1 MDEMDRIDEALAGDR
16 NGGTATEY
24 YGDPSEYPDC
34 PMPDWLK
41 RRLGLPPDERL
52 IGEAAAAMRA
62 ASMGSRT
69 VPTMEQVRLGL
80 ADGAGAPAAFAALSH
95 WLAGRSP
102 RQMMGGWARGLYT
115 PRQAVARAVEYGIRI
130 PGLRD
135 QLRCVRARGSAAR
148 GDGVQ
153 WTIDPGEPIV
163 KLPEPART
171 LYLRERDLIAAWTA
185 AAGLAAEQVALGGGS
200 VLAARWGHRHSDD
213 VDIVVQGGTAYAEM
227 RSARQT
233 LDSLAEN
240 RGGKVSWVPRVQ
252 AIRIAWTNQNLD
264 TIEKLEFFGEAESPP
279 GHAERIVELEGR
291 STRTLGTAQILWGK
305 LERCLRVFAAK
316 DIFDIRDADH
326 RDPEALAAAV
336 NAWPDAAMRE
346 LAQAF
351 RSNAAA
357 AGKVIEAE
365 LRTTDAIKPGAG
377 RIVAEEAGN
386 AIERTLY
393 REVTV
398 GVEKGLVR
406 VDRVTAA
413 GPLPPLRW
421 PADETAVEGERT
433 GMARHLEALGMRV
446 VLNDAASAA
455 GRSEGAATIWTAR
468 DGDTVKWERPTEALK
483 GDGRGLCRPQ
493 HAACWRGRG
502 IMRE

>member
-1 MDEMDRIDEALAGDR
+1 MNRIDEALAEDR
-16 NGGTATEY
+16 DGGTASEY

-41 RRLGLPPDERL
+41 RRLGLPPDDRL

-69 VPTMEQVRLGL
+69 VPTIEEVRRGL
-80 ADGAGAPAAFAALSH
+80 ADGAGAAAVFAALSS

-102 RQMMGGWARGLYT
+102 HQMMAGWARGLYT
-115 PRQAVARAVEYGIRI
+115 PRQAVAKAVEHGIRI

-135 QLRCVRARGSAAR
+135 QLRCVRACGSAA
-148 GDGVQ
+148 
-153 WTIDPGEPIV
+153 PGGSVRWNIEPEEPIV

-185 AAGLAAEQVALGGGS
+185 GAGLAAEQVALGGGS
-200 VLAARWGHRHSDD
+200 VLGARWGHRDSDD
-213 VDIVVQGGTAYAEM
+213 IDVVLQGGTAYAEM
-227 RSARQT
+227 LSARET
-233 LDSLAEN
+233 LEALAES
-240 RGGKVSWVPRVQ
+240 RGGTVSWVPQVQ
-252 AIRIAWTNQNLD
+252 AVRINWSNRDLGTNV
-264 TIEKLEFFGEAESPP
+264 KLEFFAEAESPP

-291 STRTLGTAQILWGK
+291 PTRTLGTRQILWGK
-305 LERCLRVFAAK
+305 LERSLRVGIAK
-316 DIFDIRDADH
+316 DIFDIREAAR

-336 NAWPDAAMRE
+336 NAWPGSAMRD

-357 AGKVIEAE
+357 AGKLIEKE
-365 LRTTDAIKPGAG
+365 LRTTVAIEPGAG

-386 AIERTLY
+386 AIERALY

-421 PADETAVEGERT
+421 PADETAVEAERT
-433 GMARHLEALGMRV
+433 GMARHLDANGISL
-446 VLNDAASAA
+446 VLNDAASVA
-455 GRSEGAATIWTAR
+455 GRSAGAAAIWTAR
-468 DGDTVKWERPTEALK
+468 DGETVMW
-483 GDGRGLCRPQ
+483 
-493 HAACWRGRG
+493 
-502 IMRE
+502 

>member
-1 MDEMDRIDEALAGDR
+1 MNRIDEALADDR
-16 NGGTATEY
+16 NGGTAAEY

-69 VPTMEQVRLGL
+69 VPTMEQVRRGL
-80 ADGAGAPAAFAALSH
+80 ADGAGAPAVFAALSC

-102 RQMMGGWARGLYT
+102 HQMMAGWARGLYT
-115 PRQAVARAVEYGIRI
+115 PRQAVARAVEHGIRM

-135 QLRCVRARGSAAR
+135 QLRCVRARGSAAPGGSVR
-148 GDGVQ
+148 
-153 WTIDPGEPIV
+153 WSIDCEEPTV

-171 LYLRERDLIAAWTA
+171 LYLRERDFIAAWTA
-185 AAGLAAEQVALGGGS
+185 GAGLAPEQVALGGGS
-200 VLAARWGHRHSDD
+200 VLGARWGHRHSDD
-213 VDIVVQGGTAYAEM
+213 VDVVVQGGTAYAEM
-227 RSARQT
+227 LSARET
-233 LDSLAEN
+233 LEALAES
-240 RGGKVSWVPRVQ
+240 RGGEVLWVPEVG
-252 AIRIAWTNQNLD
+252 AVRIAWSNRESGTTD
-264 TIEKLEFFGEAESPP
+264 KVEFFAEAESPP

-291 STRTLGTAQILWGK
+291 STRTLGTRQILWGK
-305 LERCLRVFAAK
+305 LERSLRVGIAK
-316 DIFDIRDADH
+316 DIFDIREAGR

-336 NAWPDAAMRE
+336 NARAGWVMRD

-365 LRTTDAIKPGAG
+365 LRTAPAIEPGAG
-377 RIVAEEAGN
+377 RIIAEEAGD
-386 AIERTLY
+386 AIERALY

-406 VDRVTAA
+406 VDRVTGA
-413 GPLPPLRW
+413 GRLPSLRW

-433 GMARHLEALGMRV
+433 GIARHLDAIGMSL
-446 VLNDAASAA
+446 VLSDAASVA
-455 GRSEGAATIWTAR
+455 GRSEGAAPIWTAR
-468 DGDTVKWERPTEALK
+468 DGDTVMWERPAEALRAMAAAYA
-483 GDGRGLCRPQ
+483 GRTRGVPVRP
-493 HAACWRGRG
+493 G
-502 IMRE
+502 ES